1 MATALALEHEGLG
14 ELEAEL
20 ESELEFEADEMTRGV
35 TASRSWQQAV
45 RAADRAILNGS
56 ADDSDLLSEHGLES
70 ELESEFEGE
79 MAGFGEIS
87 PVSKVYPDAMMEHLA
102 HAAMEAESEHEAA
115 EGFLPLIP
123 LIASKLLPLAAKAL
137 PKLAGRALP
146 QVARAIHRV
155 TPQLTRSV
163 GNLARTLHRNPQTRP
178 LLRVVPSIAR
188 RAVTTIARQAAA
200 GRPITPQSAVRVLAR
215 QNHRVLSNPRIV
227 GRVLRQSRQ
236 MDGRYHRVSGLPAV
250 IKRNGVSRPG
260 ATAVAAPGG
269 VGPRVARAGLAAGRF
284 CPHCGT
290 RTIVT
295 RAGHPQGCSTIVV
308 VR

>member
-14 ELEAEL
+14 EFEAEL
-20 ESELEFEADEMTRGV
+20 ESELEFEAHEMTRGV
-35 TASRSWQQAV
+35 TASRSWQRAV

-56 ADDSDLLSEHGLES
+56 ADDSDLLSEHELES
-70 ELESEFEGE
+70 ELETEFEGE
-79 MAGFGEIS
+79 VEAFGEIS
-87 PVSKVYPDAMMEHLA
+87 PVSRIYPDAMMEHLA

-123 LIASKLLPLAAKAL
+123 LVASKLLPLAAKAL
-137 PKLAGRALP
+137 PKIAGRALP

-200 GRPITPQSAVRVLAR
+200 GRPVTPQAAVRVLAR

-227 GRVLRQSRQ
+227 RWVLGRSRH
-236 MDGRYHRVSGLPAV
+236 MDGRYHRMAGLPAV
-250 IKRNGVSRPG
+250 VKRTGISRPG
-260 ATAVAAPGG
+260 AGAVR
-269 VGPRVARAGLAAGRF
+269 VGPRVAGAGVAAGRF

-295 RAGHPQGCSTIVV
+295 RTGHPQGCSTVVV